1 MQSNPDFDTII
12 GHYTPEMQEVAI
24 ATRAFIF
31 EVLPATV
38 EVPWVRQKIIGYG
51 TGPKK
56 KTEHFSWLAL
66 AKKHITL
73 GFCYGAELPDPEGLL
88 EGTGKLYRHVKI
100 KKVEDLQRPGLR
112 ALMDVAIQHRVPPPK
127 QSA

>member
-56 KTEHFSWLAL
+56 KTEHFNWLIPA
-66 AKKHITL
+66 ITWL
-73 GFCYGAELPDPEGLL
+73 
-88 EGTGKLYRHVKI
+88 I
-100 KKVEDLQRPGLR
+100 
-112 ALMDVAIQHRVPPPK
+112 IQ
-127 QSA
+127 